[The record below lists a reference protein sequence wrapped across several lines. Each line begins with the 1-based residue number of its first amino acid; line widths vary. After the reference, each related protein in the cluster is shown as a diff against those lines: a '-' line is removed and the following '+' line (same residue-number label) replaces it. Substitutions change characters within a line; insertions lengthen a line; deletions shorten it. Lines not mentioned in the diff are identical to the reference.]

1 METENTI
8 RFSIIIPTVGAGDNL
23 HQCLTFLGEQNFD
36 PSRFEVIVVR
46 DGGPDASLPASPGG
60 SKIAAR
66 FLRQDHK
73 GPAAARNL
81 GIKHARGDIILFL
94 DDDSVPTKAW
104 IQATSEAW
112 TAYPE
117 SAGIGGYILSEGTD
131 RLCCRVNSDL
141 FNWYLGRHSF
151 DDRATFLSTC
161 NAGYR
166 KDILDGVGR
175 FDERFKKASGE
186 DRDLSLRILKSG
198 GKLRLDG
205 NILIYHD
212 RDLTFGSF
220 FRKHHNYGAAAF
232 ELSLIHR
239 RLERLSFKDYT
250 LFYTSILKKY
260 ATTGQRGLV
269 FLLLTVSQLATF
281 LGYQAARFFR
291 KNPPAQ
297 NGPGT
302 S

>member
-1 METENTI
+1 METENTV
-8 RFSIIIPTVGAGDNL
+8 RYSIIIPTVGAADNL
-23 HQCLTFLGEQNFD
+23 KHCLTALRDQDLD

-46 DGGPDASLPASPGG
+46 DGGPGESVSASPGEP
-60 SKIAAR
+60 KIPAI
-66 FLRQDHK
+66 FLGQGHK

-81 GIKHARGDIILFL
+81 GIKNARGDIILFL
-94 DDDSVPTKAW
+94 DDDSVPTKTWAQAILEAW
-104 IQATSEAW
+104 IS
-112 TAYPE
+112 YPE
-117 SAGIGGYILSEGTD
+117 SAGIGGYTLSEGTD
-131 RLCCRVNSDL
+131 SFCCRVNSDL

-151 DDRATFLSTC
+151 DDHATFLSTC

-166 KDILDGVGR
+166 KGILDGVGR

-186 DRDLSLRILKSG
+186 DRDLSLRILKTG
-198 GKLRLDG
+198 GKLRLDK

-220 FRKHHNYGAAAF
+220 FRKHYNYGAAAF

-239 RLERLSFKDYT
+239 RLERLSLKDYA

-260 ATTGQRGLV
+260 AKTSQKGLV
-269 FLLLTVSQLATF
+269 FLLLTISQLATF
-281 LGYQAARFFR
+281 LGYQAAKFFR
-291 KNPPAQ
+291 RKPPAK
-297 NGPGT
+297 NGPRT

>member
-1 METENTI
+1 LT
-8 RFSIIIPTVGAGDNL
+8 SLGDQDL
-23 HQCLTFLGEQNFD
+23 D

-46 DGGPDASLPASPGG
+46 DGGPDESVPALLGG
-60 SKIAAR
+60 AKIAVQ

-81 GIKHARGDIILFL
+81 GIKNARGDIILFL
-94 DDDSVPTKAW
+94 DDDSVPTRTW
-104 IQATSEAW
+104 IRATLEAW
-112 TAYPE
+112 TSYPE
-117 SAGIGGYILSEGTD
+117 SAGIGGSTLSEGTD

-141 FNWYLGRHSF
+141 FDWYLGRHSF
-151 DDRATFLSTC
+151 DDHATFLSTC

-175 FDERFKKASGE
+175 FDERFTKASGE
-186 DRDLSLRILKSG
+186 DRDLSLRILKTG
-198 GKLRLDG
+198 EKLRLDK

-220 FRKHHNYGAAAF
+220 FRKHYNYGRAAF
-232 ELSLIHR
+232 ELSLIHG
-239 RLERLSFKDYT
+239 RLERLSFKDYA

-260 ATTGQRGLV
+260 ATTGQKSLV

-281 LGYQAARFFR
+281 LGYQAAKFFR
-291 KNPPAQ
+291 RKSFAKT
-297 NGPGT
+297 GPGT